1 MDFLLCI
8 LYKKR
13 RKNSLCLCILPID
26 FCVFFVY
33 NFTCKAK
40 KALRNTALP
49 KKKRNKKMNTYVE
62 TAKAYNEYAKTCN
75 PRHIPTKGVSTGTY
89 GRDYEMRVRVL
100 LGNTRAKENIST
112 KSGIDTRKK
121 IFGKI
126 SNCEIKNRCSTI
138 GDYKSGKDNFPL
150 LKSEYILYCMDYT
163 PTDTNEIVAKN
174 TFVLRSVDFLEM
186 LRALNLIRNN
196 TARLEYQIQV
206 FYTSKKR
213 TNALYNALCEN
224 AVCMLSD
231 LI

>member
-1 MDFLLCI
+1 
-8 LYKKR
+8 
-13 RKNSLCLCILPID
+13 
-26 FCVFFVY
+26 
-33 NFTCKAK
+33 
-40 KALRNTALP
+40 
-49 KKKRNKKMNTYVE
+49 MNTYVE
-62 TAKAYNEYAKTCN
+62 TAKAYNEYAKTVN
-75 PRHIPTKGVSTGTY
+75 PRTVPTKGNSTGTY

-138 GDYKSGKDNFPL
+138 GDYKNGKDNFPL
-150 LKSEYILYCMDYT
+150 LKSEYILYCMDYK
-163 PTDTNEIVAKN
+163 PTDTDAAVANN
-174 TFVLRSVDFLEM
+174 TFVLHSADFLEM

-213 TNALYNALCEN
+213 TNTFYNALCEN
-224 AVCMLSD
+224 ALCMLSD